1 MLVLGIDL
9 GGTKINF
16 GLVKIQEKKFE
27 ILKQNTI
34 ASPDQKE
41 ALIYAL
47 KTNIQKII
55 TPNVE
60 KIGLAQAGLIQQ
72 STKINLFSPN
82 LKALENLDLAQILE
96 KEFNLPVSTDNDANA
111 FTLAEATFGAGCGKD
126 RIVGIT
132 LGTGI
137 GGGIVMDNE
146 IYHGACSSAA
156 EFGHMIIDS
165 NGRKCSCGRKGCLEA
180 YASATAI
187 IKEYENRTGFRRDT
201 YALEEEAKSNL
212 EPAKSIFSEA
222 SDYLGIGLANII
234 NILEPEMIVL
244 GGGLAQVKFFTDQ
257 AISNTKKFTFG
268 NSGECVEITTAKLG
282 KEAGMIG
289 AALL

>member
-16 GLVKIQEKKFE
+16 GLVKIQKESFE

-34 ASPDQKE
+34 ASPKEKKEFICVVQK
-41 ALIYAL
+41 
-47 KTNIQKII
+47 NIQRII
-55 TPNVE
+55 TPDTK

-82 LKALENLDLAQILE
+82 LKVLENFNLAQILE
-96 KEFNLPVSTDNDANA
+96 KEFNLSVSTDNDANA
-111 FTLAEATFGAGCGKD
+111 FTLAEATFGAGRGKD
-126 RIVGIT
+126 RVVGIT

-137 GGGIVMDNE
+137 GGGIVMNNE

-156 EFGHMIIDS
+156 EFGHTIIDY
-165 NGRKCSCGRKGCLEA
+165 NGRKCGCGKQGCMEA

-187 IKEYENRTGFRRDT
+187 IKEYENRAGFRRDT

-222 SDYLGIGLANII
+222 SNYLGIGLANII
-234 NILEPEMIVL
+234 NILE
-244 GGGLAQVKFFTDQ
+244 
-257 AISNTKKFTFG
+257 
-268 NSGECVEITTAKLG
+268 
-282 KEAGMIG
+282 
-289 AALL
+289 